1 MSAVTESNSPVV
13 RLRNIRTRFGH
24 HVVHDDISLDVRC
37 GEIVALLGGSG
48 SGKTTLLRVMAL
60 LHRPQSGTVE
70 LFGQQL
76 RRGGA
81 ELQALRARMG
91 YMFQFGAL
99 FGGFTV
105 RRNVEF
111 PLIEHTCLPTRLIEE
126 IAQLK
131 IQLVGLDPAVAGLM
145 PSELSGGM
153 KKRAALARTLALDPE
168 FLLLDE
174 PGSGLDPA
182 STRSLD
188 ELIGRLQAALGLTVV
203 MVTHDLTSVQRLAD
217 RAILLHEGNILADGS
232 PRELLASDDPRVR
245 YFFQLELK
253 KSHSASSATATR
265 GV

>member
-1 MSAVTESNSPVV
+1 MTDDSNAQLVV
-13 RLRNIRTRFGH
+13 RLRNVRTVFGH
-24 HVVHDDISLDVRC
+24 HIVHDDISLDLRR

-60 LHRPQSGTVE
+60 LLRPQAGEVE
-70 LFGQQL
+70 LFGQ
-76 RRGGA
+76 RPGRNSEA
-81 ELQALRARMG
+81 MQALRGRMG

-111 PLIEHTCLPTRLIEE
+111 PLIEHTSLPRRLIEE

-131 IQLVGLDPAVAGLM
+131 IQLVGLDPKAAGLM

-153 KKRAALARTLALDPE
+153 RKRAALARALALDPE
-168 FLLLDE
+168 LLMLDE

-182 STRSLD
+182 SARSLD
-188 ELIGRLQAALGLTVV
+188 ELIGRLHAALGLSVV
-203 MVTHDLTSVQRLAD
+203 MVTHDLASVQRLAD

-232 PRELLASDDPRVR
+232 PRELLESDDPRVR

-253 KSHSASSATATR
+253 KSESISSAIAAQ
-265 GV
+265 VS

>member
-1 MSAVTESNSPVV
+1 MNEAFDSPSPVV
-13 RLRNIRTRFGH
+13 RMRNIRTAFGH
-24 HVVHDDISLDVRC
+24 RVVHDDISLDVRR
-37 GEIVALLGGSG
+37 GEIVSLLGGSG
-48 SGKTTLLRVMAL
+48 SGKTTLIRLMAL
-60 LHRPQSGTVE
+60 LQRPQSGTVE
-70 LFGQQL
+70 LFGRHL
-76 RRGGA
+76 GRRA
-81 ELQALRARMG
+81 SELQALRARMG

-105 RRNVEF
+105 RRNVGF
-111 PLIEHTCLPTRLIEE
+111 PLIEHTSLPTRLIEE

-131 IQLVGLDPAVAGLM
+131 IQLVGLDPAAAGLM

-182 STRSLD
+182 SARSLD
-188 ELIGRLQAALGLTVV
+188 ELIGRLHAALGLTVV

-253 KSHSASSATATR
+253 KSQSASATAATR
-265 GV
+265 RV

>member
-1 MSAVTESNSPVV
+1 MDKTSPDYPVV
-13 RLRNIRTRFGH
+13 RLRNVRTVFGH
-24 HVVHDDISLDVRC
+24 HMVHDDISLDLRR

-48 SGKTTLLRVMAL
+48 SGKTTLMRVMAL
-60 LHRPQSGTVE
+60 LHRPQSGDVE
-70 LFGQQL
+70 LFG
-76 RRGGA
+76 RRPGRGSS
-81 ELQALRARMG
+81 EMQALRARMG

-99 FGGFTV
+99 FGGFTI

-111 PLIEHTCLPTRLIEE
+111 PLIEHTSLPRRLIEE

-131 IQLVGLDPAVAGLM
+131 IQLVGLDPMVAGLM

-168 FLLLDE
+168 LLMLDE

-182 STRSLD
+182 SARSLD
-188 ELIGRLQAALGLTVV
+188 ELIGRLHAALGLTVV
-203 MVTHDLTSVQRLAD
+203 MVTHDLASVQRLAD

-232 PRELLASDDPRVR
+232 PRELLESDDPRVR

-253 KSHSASSATATR
+253 KSQSMSARAAEQVS
-265 GV
+265 